1 MWGGGFELKGQRGNR
16 EARKSETRLS
26 PQEKP
31 VMLGFVPVGG
41 GGGAGLRPWTWNRG
55 ILDLS
60 RANTDGL

>member
-16 EARKSETRLS
+16 EARRSETRLS

-41 GGGAGLRPWTWNRG
+41 GRGGVEA
-55 ILDLS
+55 LDLEQGHPRS
-60 RANTDGL
+60 VKSKH